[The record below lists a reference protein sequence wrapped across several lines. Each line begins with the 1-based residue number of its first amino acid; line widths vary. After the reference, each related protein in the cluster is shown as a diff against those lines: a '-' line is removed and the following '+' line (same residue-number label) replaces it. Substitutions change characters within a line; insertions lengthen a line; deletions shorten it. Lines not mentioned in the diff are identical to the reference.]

1 MQYFLKV
8 NDWTYDKLQNRSF
21 KCVVPHEDQKL
32 KMASATVKI
41 NKVYHFDKINQ
52 FSEREIPEQS
62 VSPGSDPK
70 LYDSCDVISII
81 QKT

>member
-1 MQYFLKV
+1 MKFTNNYAI
-8 NDWTYDKLQNRSF
+8 LQNKVIVNAKKKPQTGVLVKRSY
-21 KCVVPHEDQKL
+21 
-32 KMASATVKI
+32 
-41 NKVYHFDKINQ
+41 NKVYHFDEINQ

-70 LYDSCDVISII
+70 LYASCDVISII